1 MIGTARSH
9 GRSRPQNRQT
19 LLRLSSASMRGQGWL
34 KVMKI
39 DGPIRRMTSFASLF
53 SGSLKTV
60 ISHLTLEFGSGQIV
74 LRMNARS
81 GCPGPNVRITAVWH
95 DIPKSQ
101 NHLLCGGDDR
111 EHAQA
116 RHRVLPRVHA
126 RGCICLPAR
135 RHDCAA
141 GEGGKGVRRA
151 GAAGR
156 LGVTYSGPEAGKEPG
171 LAVECDLFRASVP
184 ARGLADLPRPD
195 WECFFAA
202 YSLTSYDS
210 GKLTERPYVYVQ
222 VPLSGPAG
230 KPWQQTW
237 ATFDFDADG
246 KLIRRIKRFIS
257 SEATKGIRVVWKE
270 WEIGSGVSAD
280 DSRISE

>member
-1 MIGTARSH
+1 
-9 GRSRPQNRQT
+9 
-19 LLRLSSASMRGQGWL
+19 
-34 KVMKI
+34 MKI
-39 DGPIRRMTSFASLF
+39 DGPIRRLTSFASLF

-60 ISHLTLEFGSGQIV
+60 ISHLTLEFASGQIV

-81 GCPGPNVRITAVWH
+81 GCPGPNVRITPVWH

-111 EHAQA
+111 AHVQA

-126 RGCICLPAR
+126 RGCICLRAR

-141 GEGGKGVRRA
+141 SEAGKGVRR
-151 GAAGR
+151 
-156 LGVTYSGPEAGKEPG
+156 AGKEPG

-202 YSLTSYDS
+202 YSLTSCDS
-210 GKLTERPYVYVQ
+210 GKFTERRYVYVQ

-230 KPWQQTW
+230 KAPWEQTW
-237 ATFDFDADG
+237 ATFHFDADG
-246 KLIRRIKRFIS
+246 KLVRRIKRFTS
-257 SEATKGIRVVWKE
+257 NKATNSIRMVWKE

-280 DSRISE
+280 ALLESAKDE